1 MCVGQH
7 VTWTLQSFATLFLK
21 EKLTLPEYTPTS
33 NQYRP
38 ENTLQTSVVIVGAGP
53 TGLAAGNLLGLA
65 GVDTLILEQNAILSD
80 CPKAISIDDEGLR
93 ICQAMGLGKEVLE
106 HMLLDIDAHYLSK
119 QRFLAKVSPT
129 SRRNGYPLIST
140 FDQPTFEATLLHG
153 LERFA
158 CVKMLFQH
166 TVETVGQD
174 EQAVRLSVRKSDGTL
189 LD

>member
-1 MCVGQH
+1 MARSVVSCH
-7 VTWTLQSFATLFLK
+7 HRSRARSLLK
-21 EKLTLPEYTPTS
+21 EFLTLSKHTSANSRYTAG
-33 NQYRP
+33 NALYA
-38 ENTLQTSVVIVGAGP
+38 SVVIVGAGP

-65 GVDTLILEQNAILSD
+65 GVDTLLLEEHAGLSD

-93 ICQAMGLGKEVLE
+93 ICQAMGLGKEVME
-106 HMLLDIDAHYLSK
+106 HVLLDIDAHYFSR
-119 QRFLAKVSPT
+119 QRFLAKVSPM

-166 TVETVGQD
+166 AVETIEQD
-174 EQAVRLSVRKSDGTL
+174 EQKVRLSVRRPDG
-189 LD
+189 